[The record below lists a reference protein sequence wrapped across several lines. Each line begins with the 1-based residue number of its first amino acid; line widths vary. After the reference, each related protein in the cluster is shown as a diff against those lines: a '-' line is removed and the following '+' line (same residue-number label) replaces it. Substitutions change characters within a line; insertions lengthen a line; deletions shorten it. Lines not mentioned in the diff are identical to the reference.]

1 MLSART
7 PSEDDMDMKKT
18 LGCAAALAAL
28 VALAPSRGAAQQLPN
43 LYGDPIGVEAARK
56 AAAAAIAEGKKNN
69 WRIAVAVVDTHG
81 ELVFFERMD
90 GTQYGSMHVAEEKAR
105 TSARFKRTTKT
116 FEDAVKGQAVN
127 VLGLP
132 GAVPLEG
139 GLPLLAGDRIVGAI
153 GVSGATSAQ
162 DGQCARAAADAIGS
176 VMPAAA
182 AASGAPSSAQPPASS
197 AQPPAQPAAPG
208 KR

>member
-1 MLSART
+1 MIIR
-7 PSEDDMDMKKT
+7 KT
-18 LGCAAALAAL
+18 LGRAAALAAL
-28 VALAPSRGAAQQLPN
+28 LALSPARGGAQQLPN
-43 LYGDPIGVEAARK
+43 LYGDTIGVETARK
-56 AAAAAIAEGKKNN
+56 AAAAAIAEGRKNG
-69 WRIAVAVVDTHG
+69 WRLAVAVVDTHG

-105 TSARFKRTTKT
+105 SSARFKRPTKA

-127 VLGLP
+127 VLGLA

-139 GLPLLAGDRIVGAI
+139 GLPLLAGDRIIGAI

-162 DGQCARAAADAIGS
+162 DGQCARAGAEAIGS
-176 VMPAAA
+176 VMPAASA
-182 AASGAPSSAQPPASS
+182 AGGAPSSAQPAGSPG
-197 AQPPAQPAAPG
+197 QPPASPGQPAAPG